1 MASILKVSEER
12 LYRYLMA
19 NSQKLSL
26 DEPVILENEV
36 DRKEF
41 LVDDSRDFVLEYED
55 KEYLANID
63 NLLESMGLTER
74 EKEVIKLRNGL
85 DDLEISRTQVEVARM
100 LGVTHQRASQLEKT
114 ALEKIRSYMNN
125 KEKDNKKRLKLDK
138 KN

>member
-1 MASILKVSEER
+1 M
-12 LYRYLMA
+12 
-19 NSQKLSL
+19 
-26 DEPVILENEV
+26 
-36 DRKEF
+36 
-41 LVDDSRDFVLEYED
+41 EYED

-85 DDLEISRTQVEVARM
+85 DDLEISRTQVEVAQM
-100 LGVTHQRASQLEKT
+100 LGITHQRASQLEKT

>member
-85 DDLEISRTQVEVARM
+85 DDLEISRTQVEVAQM
-100 LGVTHQRASQLEKT
+100 LGITHQRASQLEKT

>member
-1 MASILKVSEER
+1 
-12 LYRYLMA
+12 MA

-26 DEPVILENEV
+26 DEPVILETEV

-63 NLLESMGLTER
+63 NLLESMGLTKR

-85 DDLEISRTQVEVARM
+85 DDLEITRTQVEIAAM
-100 LGVTHQRASQLEKT
+100 LGLTHQRVDQLEK
-114 ALEKIRSYMNN
+114 AGLEKIRSYMNN
-125 KEKDNKKRLKLDK
+125 KENDNRKRLKLDK

>member
-1 MASILKVSEER
+1 
-12 LYRYLMA
+12 MA
-19 NSQKLSL
+19 NSQKVSL

-85 DDLEISRTQVEVARM
+85 DDLEISRTQVEVAQM
-100 LGVTHQRASQLEKT
+100 LGITHQRASQLEKT